1 MNDEQR
7 YEQGIKVR
15 TEVLGE
21 KHVNRSIENQNDF
34 NADFQNFISRFAWGE
49 VWSRPGMPRHTRSL
63 VTIAV
68 LLALGR
74 EDELRMHL
82 RACFNNGVT
91 KDDLKE
97 LILHCSLY
105 AGLPAANAAMH
116 MAEEV
121 FADLG
126 IASQKLSEQQLSK
139 AQTNQE

>member
-21 KHVNRSIENQNDF
+21 KHVNRSIENLNDF

-49 VWSRPGMPRHTRSL
+49 VWSRPGLPRHTRSL
-63 VTIAV
+63 VTIAI
-68 LLALGR
+68 LLSLGR

-91 KDDLKE
+91 KDELKE

-116 MAEEV
+116 MAEEI

-126 IASQKLSEQQLSK
+126 IAPKKLSELQSDSE
-139 AQTNQE
+139 QTNQE

>member
-7 YEQGIKVR
+7 YQQGLKVR

-21 KHVNRSIENQNDF
+21 KHVGRSLQNLNDF
-34 NADFQNFISRFAWGE
+34 NQDFQNFISRFAWGE
-49 VWSRPGMPRHTRSL
+49 VWSRKGLPRHTRSL
-63 VTIAV
+63 VTIAI

-91 KDDLKE
+91 KDELKE
-97 LILHCSLY
+97 LILHSSLY

-116 MAEEV
+116 MAEDV
-121 FADLG
+121 FKELG
-126 IASQKLSEQQLSK
+126 IDVQPVA
-139 AQTNQE
+139 AQPQD

>member
-1 MNDEQR
+1 MNDDQR
-7 YEQGIKVR
+7 YQQGLKVR

-21 KHVNRSIENQNDF
+21 KHVGRSLENLNDF
-34 NADFQNFISRFAWGE
+34 NQDFQNFISRFAWGE
-49 VWSRPGMPRHTRSL
+49 VWSREGLPRHTRSL
-63 VTIAV
+63 VTIAI

-91 KDDLKE
+91 KEELKE
-97 LILHCSLY
+97 LILHSSLY

-121 FADLG
+121 FKELG
-126 IASQKLSEQQLSK
+126 IDVQPVS
-139 AQTNQE
+139 AQVQD

>member
-7 YEQGIKVR
+7 YQQGLKVR

-21 KHVNRSIENQNDF
+21 KHVGRSLENLNDF
-34 NADFQNFISRFAWGE
+34 NQDFQNFISRFAWGE
-49 VWSRPGMPRHTRSL
+49 VWSREGLSRHTRSL
-63 VTIAV
+63 VTIAI

-91 KDDLKE
+91 KDELKE
-97 LILHCSLY
+97 LILHSSLY

-121 FADLG
+121 FKELG
-126 IASQKLSEQQLSK
+126 IDVQPVSVQAKD
-139 AQTNQE
+139 

>member
-7 YEQGIKVR
+7 YKQGIEVR

-21 KHVNRSIENQNDF
+21 KHVGRSLQNLNDF
-34 NADFQNFISRFAWGE
+34 NQDFQNFISRYAWGE
-49 VWSRPGMPRHTRSL
+49 VWSRPGLPRHTRSL
-63 VTIAV
+63 VTIAI

-74 EDELRMHL
+74 EDELRMHYL

-91 KDDLKE
+91 KEDLKE
-97 LILHCSLY
+97 LILHSSLY

-121 FADLG
+121 FKELG
-126 IASQKLSEQQLSK
+126 IEVNPIAAKEQD
-139 AQTNQE
+139 

>member
-7 YEQGIKVR
+7 YEQGITVR

-21 KHVNRSIENQNDF
+21 KHVGRSLENLNDF

-105 AGLPAANAAMH
+105 AGLPAANANPCTW
-116 MAEEV
+116 
-121 FADLG
+121 
-126 IASQKLSEQQLSK
+126 QKRFLQIWVLPRKS
-139 AQTNQE
+139 

>member
-7 YEQGIKVR
+7 YQQGLKVR

-21 KHVNRSIENQNDF
+21 KHVGRSLENLNDF
-34 NADFQNFISRFAWGE
+34 NQDFQNFISRFAWGE
-49 VWSRPGMPRHTRSL
+49 VWSREGLPRHTRSL
-63 VTIAV
+63 VTIAI

-91 KDDLKE
+91 KDELKE
-97 LILHCSLY
+97 LILHSSLY

-121 FADLG
+121 FKELEIDVQPISVQAKD
-126 IASQKLSEQQLSK
+126 
-139 AQTNQE
+139 

>member
-7 YEQGIKVR
+7 YQQGLKVR

-21 KHVNRSIENQNDF
+21 KHVGRSLENLNDF
-34 NADFQNFISRFAWGE
+34 NQDFQNLISRFAWGE
-49 VWSRPGMPRHTRSL
+49 VWSREGLPRHTRSL
-63 VTIAV
+63 VTIAI

-91 KDDLKE
+91 KDELKE
-97 LILHCSLY
+97 LILHSSLY

-116 MAEEV
+116 LAEEV
-121 FADLG
+121 FKEIG
-126 IASQKLSEQQLSK
+126 IEVQPVT
-139 AQTNQE
+139 AQPQD